1 MKKVIQFFKPLSA
14 ALIIAGALAACD
26 SSTESTD
33 TTTDSAATSMDAG
46 MNTPEGEMK
55 DHAEAALAGI
65 NSDTTVSGTVQFDK
79 MDNGSV
85 KMKLDMTVEKEANKT
100 IAVHIHENG
109 ACGDMGKAAGDHF
122 NPTNMDH
129 GKWGSDS
136 FHAGDIGNVQL
147 DGNGHGTM
155 EMETDKWSLGGD
167 ATTNILGKSIIV
179 HSGTDDFTSQPSG
192 AAGSRIGCATIQ

>member
-14 ALIIAGALAACD
+14 ALMIAATLAACN
-26 SSTESTD
+26 SSTETSD
-33 TTTDSAATSMDAG
+33 TTADSSDVTSMDAG
-46 MNTPEGEMK
+46 SEMK

-109 ACGDMGKAAGDHF
+109 ACGDMGKAAGGHF

-129 GKWGSDS
+129 GKWGSDA

-147 DGNGHGTM
+147 DGEGHGTM
-155 EMETDKWSLGGD
+155 EMETDKWTLGGD